1 MKDGFHM
8 DLGISATDSSSFVH
22 RRLIQV
28 TFMIA
33 RLMPCIA
40 TWVLSLILCA
50 LKYLFDARQS
60 LEFPLV
66 KTVTVPGKKT
76 KTTPE
81 VTNRAECQGMSF
93 VCYPLCG
100 LSGNHSHINRYS

>member
-22 RRLIQV
+22 KRLIQV
-28 TFMIA
+28 TFMIV
-33 RLMPCIA
+33 RLIPCIA

-50 LKYLFDARQS
+50 LKYLFDAGQS

-66 KTVTVPGKKT
+66 KTVTVPGKKN
-76 KTTPE
+76 K
-81 VTNRAECQGMSF
+81 NHSRSDKQSGMSRY
-93 VCYPLCG
+93 VICL
-100 LSGNHSHINRYS
+100 LSTPWPIRKPFSHY